1 MEELADTE
9 DLDRTRIVIVG
20 DSLVG
25 KSSMLNAFLTRNEL
39 TIITRERKPTNVH
52 TFDVRGTIDG
62 VRHHMLLVEIGD
74 DDANEK
80 DRPRIYSTAHVF
92 IVAFAIHEKATFK
105 NVISKWVPQV
115 REHQPDARFFLV
127 GLQSDRRNA
136 TELLASDLELIEIT
150 EFKEGLNL
158 AKKIKAFQYME
169 CSTQIIATVNQI
181 FSSALQV
188 RQMKKPAIKSKTC
201 TMY

>member
-80 DRPRIYSTAHVF
+80 CENISRMRDSFLSDCNRTEEMPRNCSKRAST
-92 IVAFAIHEKATFK
+92 
-105 NVISKWVPQV
+105 
-115 REHQPDARFFLV
+115 
-127 GLQSDRRNA
+127 
-136 TELLASDLELIEIT
+136 
-150 EFKEGLNL
+150 
-158 AKKIKAFQYME
+158 
-169 CSTQIIATVNQI
+169 
-181 FSSALQV
+181 
-188 RQMKKPAIKSKTC
+188 
-201 TMY
+201 

>member
-136 TELLASDLELIEIT
+136 TEL
-150 EFKEGLNL
+150 FKEGLNL